1 MKTHRRDF
9 PPAHRLTVDLD
20 ELLASVGRDGMTI
33 REIERQLQG
42 RGFSVLIMLMA
53 MPFVVP
59 LLPGLST
66 PFGLAIAL
74 MGIRIATLR
83 KPWLPGFVLERR
95 IEAKTLERIV
105 TAIRAFA
112 KRMERVVKPR
122 MLFVLEWPGMPS
134 LIGVAIAS
142 GGIVL
147 ALPLPVP
154 FSNTLPALS
163 VLLLAAGMI
172 ERDGGVILA
181 GHSIGALAWAYLLG
195 WLLLGKVG
203 FQSLENWFPWG

>member
-1 MKTHRRDF
+1 MSAERE
-9 PPAHRLTVDLD
+9 PVSAGHRLTSDLD
-20 ELLASVGRDGMTI
+20 DLLASAQGKGLTI
-33 REIERQLQG
+33 REIERQLHG
-42 RGFSVLIMLMA
+42 RGFGVLIMLMA

-66 PFGLAIAL
+66 PFGIAIGL

-83 KPWLPGFVLERR
+83 KPWLPGFLLDHR
-95 IEAKTLERIV
+95 IEEKTLERIV
-105 TAIRAFA
+105 AAIRAFA
-112 KRMERVVKPR
+112 KRMERLVKPR

-142 GGIVL
+142 GGLVL

-163 VLLLAAGMI
+163 VLLVSAGMI
-172 ERDGGVILA
+172 ERDGGVILV
-181 GHSIGALAWAYLLG
+181 GHVFGVLAWGYLLG
-195 WLLLGKVG
+195 WILLGSVG